1 MNQILKNT
9 ACIAFVTAMSFSQ
22 AHANKPLP
30 PGVNYC
36 TQEQTAE
43 AGRDAAMRS
52 VVAQIETMN
61 QTIEHGAFIVNDNGT
76 YRALRI
82 VSGNADG
89 ILITKYIDSLIG
101 TFYNLDQVVGMVHSH
116 PLSLKTFPGQADLE
130 NRLNRAPSDNDFNAI
145 ADDTSPVS
153 ATIKF
158 FLTAQG
164 ANYETWRQSF
174 AHYIISPQA
183 ELAEFDS
190 ETRNSGTIVRYG
202 AAYYKNTY
210 YTSESFD
217 GGTFSVIS
225 KFWHGLA
232 KSDAASS
239 C

>member
-52 VVAQIETMN
+52 
-61 QTIEHGAFIVNDNGT
+61 
-76 YRALRI
+76 
-82 VSGNADG
+82 
-89 ILITKYIDSLIG
+89 
-101 TFYNLDQVVGMVHSH
+101 FYNLDQVVGMVHSH